1 MSRPL
6 VVGISG
12 ASGVVYG
19 IEMLKTLK
27 SLDLP
32 AHLIL
37 TRTAAHN
44 VRLETDYTVEEVRSL
59 ASKVYE
65 EDDLAASVSSGSFQ
79 TRGMIVVPCSIK
91 TLSGVANSFG
101 YNLMIR
107 CADVTL
113 KERRPLIL
121 MVRET
126 PLHRGHLELM
136 TRATDMGAIILPP
149 VPAFYHRPASI
160 GDLIRQTIGKA
171 LDLLDI
177 EHDLYRRWTSTSQD

>member
-1 MSRPL
+1 MRLPL
-6 VVGISG
+6 IVGISG
-12 ASGVVYG
+12 ASGVIYG
-19 IEMLKTLK
+19 IEMLKALK
-27 SLDLP
+27 RLGQP

-37 TRTAAHN
+37 TRTAAQN
-44 VRLETDYTVEEVRSL
+44 IRLETDYTPEEVLSL
-59 ASKVYE
+59 ASKVYG
-65 EDDLAASVSSGSFQ
+65 EDDMAAAVSSGSFRTQ
-79 TRGMIVVPCSIK
+79 GMVVIPCSIK

-136 TRATDMGAIILPP
+136 TRAADMGAIILPP
-149 VPAFYHRPASI
+149 VPAFYHRPESI
-160 GDLIRQTIGKA
+160 SDLIRQGIEKA
-171 LDLLDI
+171 LDLLGID
-177 EHDLYRRWTSTSQD
+177 HDLYPRWPSPQAE